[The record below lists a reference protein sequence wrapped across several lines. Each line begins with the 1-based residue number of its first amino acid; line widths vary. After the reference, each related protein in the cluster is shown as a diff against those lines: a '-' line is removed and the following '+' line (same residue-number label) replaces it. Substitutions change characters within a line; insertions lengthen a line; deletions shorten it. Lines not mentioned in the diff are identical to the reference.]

1 MKLMFWTWISI
12 YPKYDPSKDLDYD
25 DEFLD
30 DVSEW
35 LTSHYDFCHDGFDI
49 VTK

>member
-12 YPKYDPSKDLDYD
+12 YQNMIDLDYD